1 MNQIE
6 EFSNYY
12 LHQSKEDENELY
24 CEYPNEEENNLD
36 EQENNTIKN
45 KEKNIAKE
53 KKLKESTSK
62 RLRSLPK
69 TYQTYTILFKKQ
81 VIEEVNPFYNDF
93 SIFQVKANKEEKE
106 RDIAKNYGI
115 NPKTLH
121 RWVTKGFKKN
131 QGKNI

>member
-6 EFSNYY
+6 EFNNYY

-24 CEYPNEEENNLD
+24 YEYPNEEENNLD

-81 VIEEVNPFYNDF
+81 VIEEVNQFYNDF
-93 SIFQVKANKEEKE
+93 KFF
-106 RDIAKNYGI
+106 R
-115 NPKTLH
+115 
-121 RWVTKGFKKN
+121 
-131 QGKNI
+131 